1 MVATPTR
8 THPRARSKLDIVWEK
23 LPFDFVL
30 PDDPVDNIN
39 QPPLAH
45 ALTESLALSGYLSPS
60 AFTASNYG
68 ICTRLDGKTVVKA
81 PDWVWVP
88 ATTVPRQEIERSYT
102 PHLEGD
108 TPLVVM
114 EFLSYTQGGE
124 YSIKSSYPPGKW
136 FYYEQVLRVPYY
148 AIFQPREG
156 TIEAFSLADSG
167 IYEQIE
173 PSQDGRYW
181 LADISLFLGVWE
193 GTHFDRTGYWLRWWD
208 TDGQMLLWGE
218 ELTEQERQ
226 KAQQER
232 QKAQQERQKAEQLQ
246 RQAIAKLLEL
256 GLSAEAVADTLNLS
270 GEDVRRSQS

>member
-8 THPRARSKLDIVWEK
+8 TPSKLSIVWEK
-23 LPFDFVL
+23 LPADFIL

-45 ALTESLALSGYLSPS
+45 ALTESLSLSGYLSPS

-68 ICTRLDGKTVVKA
+68 ISTKVEGKTVVKA

-88 ATTVPRQEIERSYT
+88 ATKVAREEIERSYT

-108 TPLVVM
+108 IPLVVM
-114 EFLSYTQGGE
+114 EFLSYTEGGE

-136 FYYEQVLRVPYY
+136 FYYEQVLQVPYY
-148 AIFQPREG
+148 AIFQPSEG
-156 TIEAFSLADSG
+156 TIEAFSLTDRG
-167 IYEQIE
+167 IYERIN

-181 LADISLFLGVWE
+181 LADVSLFLGTWE
-193 GTHFDRTGYWLRWWD
+193 GTHLDRTGYWLRWWNA
-208 TDGQMLLWGE
+208 DGQMLLWGE

-226 KAQQER
+226 KAEQER
-232 QKAQQERQKAEQLQ
+232 QKAEQERQKAEQLQ
-246 RQAIAKLLEL
+246 RRAITKLIEL

-270 GEDVRRSQS
+270 IEDVRRNPS